1 MSENTNNSTSID
13 QNIPERNLFR
23 GLKKIPTIK
32 DHPATDWS
40 TRHEI
45 YADLSQEEIE
55 ILSVYNKL
63 SDDKKEEVLN
73 FILSIRN

>member
-1 MSENTNNSTSID
+1 MPENTNKSTSVN
-13 QNIPERNLFR
+13 QNLPERNLFR

-40 TRHEI
+40 TRHEV
-45 YADLSQEEIE
+45 YANLSQEEIE

-73 FILSIRN
+73 FIRSIRN